1 VSELASI
8 GSVRRPGT
16 CVVDVKGEIDFSN
29 ASDVMTAIEREIP
42 DDVARVALDLS
53 ATSYL
58 DSAGIRL
65 VLELAERLSERR
77 ISLTLVVP
85 KGAPISSVLE
95 LMDVVSVVEV
105 TDRLPAD

>member
-1 VSELASI
+1 VTELARI
-8 GSVRRPGT
+8 GSARRRDT
-16 CVVDVKGEIDFSN
+16 HVVEVKGEIDFSN
-29 ASDVMTAIEREIP
+29 AVDVMAVVERDIP

-53 ATSYL
+53 ETSYL

-65 VLELAERLSERR
+65 LLELAERLVERR
-77 ISLTLVVP
+77 VSLTLIVP

-105 TDRLPAD
+105 TDRLPED